1 MAYEKEMDC
10 RSNMSLS
17 EMVLQYCF
25 WRRGIHKVL
34 SIKPGV
40 WVYDVLMLGEIGF
53 VLLNTRWMYPGR
65 TNHLF
70 CGVRVPSSVPC
81 QLCRLSDQSSLRG
94 AGSPCNFI
102 LPTINANMLPRR
114 LRTKC
119 FNRETVREISK
130 NVIFAPCG
138 RKNWTCTKILS
149 CLPSASTF
157 IEFMTWKLFTTCL
170 RIARKKKAV
179 FWPKI

>member
-70 CGVRVPSSVPC
+70 CGVHVPSSVPC

-102 LPTINANMLPRR
+102 LPTINANMLPQR

-130 NVIFAPCG
+130 NVI
-138 RKNWTCTKILS
+138 
-149 CLPSASTF
+149 LPRVVERIGPARRF
-157 IEFMTWKLFTTCL
+157 WAVYLQPVRLL
-170 RIARKKKAV
+170 RLLYRSYLLLV
-179 FWPKI
+179 WE